1 MCFSDLDPAEF
12 FQREERRARKPHRC
26 SERGCEIP
34 VGAVYEHVRAKWEGE
49 IFVLKICAACQAIK
63 AEIVRREIAAGCAES
78 EAHPGYGNGR
88 LADVLAEYEDDD
100 RAAILAAVAR
110 PGAAP

>member
-34 VGAVYEHVRAKWEGE
+34 VGAVYEHVRAKWDGE
-49 IFVLKICAACQAIK
+49 ISVLKICAACQAIK
-63 AEIVRREIAAGCAES
+63 AEIVRREIAAGCPS
-78 EAHPGYGNGR
+78 YDAHPGYGNGR
-88 LADVLAEYEDDD
+88 LANVLAEYEDEQ
-100 RAAILAAVAR
+100 REEIIAAAATG
-110 PGAAP
+110 GAT